1 MSILGEE
8 VQLALYHTSK
18 WLGGYPPV
26 PGPGIFTGIFVLLQ
40 KSFNMGNHPHSC
52 KFVGKFF
59 VPAKIPGHGTGPGQ
73 GVSC

>member
-26 PGPGIFTGIFVLLQ
+26 PGPGIFTGIFVIT
-40 KSFNMGNHPHSC
+40 
-52 KFVGKFF
+52 
-59 VPAKIPGHGTGPGQ
+59 AKIIQYGKSSTFMQIRG
-73 GVSC
+73 